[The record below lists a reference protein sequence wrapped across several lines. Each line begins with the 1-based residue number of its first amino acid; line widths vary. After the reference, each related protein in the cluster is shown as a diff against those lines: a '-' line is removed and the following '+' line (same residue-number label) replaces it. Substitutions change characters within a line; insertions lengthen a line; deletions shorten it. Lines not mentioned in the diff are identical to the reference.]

1 MSIEPKDPPTARTKR
16 RALKAR
22 DKVDKMVREITNYK
36 GKRPT
41 MVRVN
46 MPDYLAL
53 TEVGWLKD
61 GKLSGSN
68 LEVKPG

>member
-1 MSIEPKDPPTARTKR
+1 MSEARTKR

-22 DKVDKMVREITNYK
+22 DKIDKIVREITAYK
-36 GKRPT
+36 GERPKL
-41 MVRVN
+41 VRVT
-46 MPDYLAL
+46 MADFLAL